1 LWPVLRWFDQEE
13 VRLANNYAK
22 FCALP
27 QVSACGRLLFN
38 DNYLMQFILKLK
50 PAVSKSWL
58 FLTAGLMWT
67 AVGIFLNSL
76 AYGWLKPLD
85 WLHVLPLALAGLAL
99 ALAIYAFGFSG
110 FANKNIRRIQDIPT
124 QKVCLFAFQQ
134 WHSYPLVA
142 FMISLGIFLRKY
154 SPIPKPYLAI
164 IYMGIGG
171 SLFLASFHYYRQL
184 SLATKLSAFS
194 SG

>member
-1 LWPVLRWFDQEE
+1 
-13 VRLANNYAK
+13 
-22 FCALP
+22 
-27 QVSACGRLLFN
+27 
-38 DNYLMQFILKLK
+38 MQFILKIK
-50 PAVSKSWL
+50 PAVGKGWL

-67 AVGIFLNSL
+67 AVGLFLNSL

-85 WLHVLPLALAGLAL
+85 WRHVLPFALAGLAL
-99 ALAIYAFGFSG
+99 ALTIYAFGFSR
-110 FANKNIRRIQDIPT
+110 FANKNIRRIHNIPA
-124 QKVCLFAFQQ
+124 QRVCLFAFQQ

-164 IYMGIGG
+164 LYVGIGG

-184 SLATKLSAFS
+184 ASATRQSLF
-194 SG
+194 